1 MYDMKKTRFSET
13 QIVKA
18 LKEHEAGRK
27 QEDICRELEISK
39 ATFYNWKSKY
49 GGMDVSDVK
58 RLKEL
63 EEENARLKRM
73 YANLSLDH
81 EILKDIITKKR
92 LGPCQQRELAEE
104 AVKDYRVSVSR
115 ACRIARLPKSQYYY
129 RSRKDD
135 AALITAL
142 QDHAQQYPSYGFRKL
157 FAYLRRAGH
166 RWNHKRVYR
175 VYRLLKLNKRR
186 GGKRRLPTRTKQPL
200 QQRTAI
206 NQSWSMDFMSD
217 SLVNGRKFRTLN
229 VMDDYSREALA
240 IEVDTSISAK
250 RVIRVLEQLI
260 NWRGKPQYIRVDNG
274 PEFTSKAFELWALE
288 QQICIQYIQ
297 PGRPMQNG
305 FIERFNGSYRKEVLD
320 AYVFF
325 GLDDVREITEQ
336 WVQHYNDYRPHE
348 ALNNL
353 TPNEWKQKIELSNL
367 ELSE

>member
-1 MYDMKKTRFSET
+1 
-13 QIVKA
+13 
-18 LKEHEAGRK
+18 
-27 QEDICRELEISK
+27 
-39 ATFYNWKSKY
+39 
-49 GGMDVSDVK
+49 
-58 RLKEL
+58 
-63 EEENARLKRM
+63 
-73 YANLSLDH
+73 
-81 EILKDIITKKR
+81 
-92 LGPCQQRELAEE
+92 
-104 AVKDYRVSVSR
+104 
-115 ACRIARLPKSQYYY
+115 
-129 RSRKDD
+129 
-135 AALITAL
+135 
-142 QDHAQQYPSYGFRKL
+142 
-157 FAYLRRAGH
+157 
-166 RWNHKRVYR
+166 
-175 VYRLLKLNKRR
+175 
-186 GGKRRLPTRTKQPL
+186 
-200 QQRTAI
+200 
-206 NQSWSMDFMSD
+206 
-217 SLVNGRKFRTLN
+217 
-229 VMDDYSREALA
+229 MDDYSREALA